1 MINIVKKLIKNFL
14 SLFNL
19 KLTKL
24 SDFVVL
30 NRSISE
36 LDPLIE
42 DDFKKYIKKLRKIL
56 VKLILFQPSQFY
68 KSLKYI
74 IDNKIHGDLV
84 ECGVYKGRMIATMI
98 ETLSFYGV
106 KDKKIY
112 LYDTFE
118 GMTNN
123 TEFDKHIFEN
133 ENKDIKLKKGDN
145 FCDIDEVK
153 DNLKNFEY
161 DEDKIVFV
169 KGDVMKTLKE
179 NNVPNNI
186 SLLRLDTDFYDSS
199 LIELECLYPKVN
211 MSGFIIYDD
220 YGHWV
225 GQKKQLMNI
234 LKREN

>member
-1 MINIVKKLIKNFL
+1 MINLVKKLINNFL

-42 DDFKKYIKKLRKIL
+42 DDFKKIYKKIEKNFGKADP
-56 VKLILFQPSQFY
+56 VPAFTVF

-106 KDKKIY
+106 RTKNLSLRHFRGHDKQ
-112 LYDTFE
+112 
-118 GMTNN
+118 
-123 TEFDKHIFEN
+123 H
-133 ENKDIKLKKGDN
+133 
-145 FCDIDEVK
+145 
-153 DNLKNFEY
+153 
-161 DEDKIVFV
+161 
-169 KGDVMKTLKE
+169 
-179 NNVPNNI
+179 
-186 SLLRLDTDFYDSS
+186 
-199 LIELECLYPKVN
+199 
-211 MSGFIIYDD
+211 
-220 YGHWV
+220 
-225 GQKKQLMNI
+225 
-234 LKREN
+234 